1 MCYHDREELILFG
14 HEAISSMLSYNVD
27 KYEAYLYLTNQLDLV
42 HASYE
47 LQCCIFDEDP
57 ITYIR
62 ECDRAQKIK
71 LEQKINHIL
80 CGADNVIPK

>member
-1 MCYHDREELILFG
+1 MYERQQLLSFA

-27 KYEAYLYLTNQLDLV
+27 KNEAYLYLTNKLSLMNG
-42 HASYE
+42 SYE

-62 ECDRAQKIK
+62 ECDRLYKIK
-71 LEQKINHIL
+71 CTLNH
-80 CGADNVIPK
+80 